1 MLSELI
7 QESLKQSVH
16 KIALTLGVPAIAEVN
31 VALEQPASAD
41 HGDYS
46 SNIAMQ
52 LARHLRKAPLAIA
65 GLIVAELE
73 ASGSVHG
80 LVLRTEVAGPGFINM
95 YLDWQA
101 WARAKGNF
109 TLPQHTVGSKVIVE
123 HTSVNPNKSMHIG
136 HLRNSCIGDA
146 LVRVLRATGHTVEV
160 HNYVDDLGNQLAD
173 TVAGL
178 LNVPLVGAHVRF
190 GDYCWDIYA
199 EINKTYAQQ
208 PEMVQ
213 KRTEIL
219 HALEEGHGNTA
230 WIGTL
235 VAGQIVREH
244 VEEMRGFGIDYDLL
258 VWESN
263 ILKEGFWASAF
274 ELLSQT
280 EIFVQETEGK
290 LAGCWI
296 LKQPAEDARPD
307 TLEEHQKDKVLVRSN
322 GILTYTAKDIA
333 YHLWKFGLLEKDF
346 SYSEFQSGLWTT
358 GLSGQ
363 VLPFGRADQ
372 VVNVIDYRQEYPQ
385 QMVKQ
390 ALKALGFGAQADA
403 LHHVSYGVVS
413 LSPASAAGLGID
425 TSSGKSSYAM
435 SGRQGIGIKVTEL
448 VRLMEDMIEST
459 RSDKNGLSSRLIATA
474 AIRYYLLRFNLGT
487 EIVFDFKQAM
497 EISGNTGVYLMYAY
511 ARAQRVL
518 SKAASAGGGSGV
530 SESGAS
536 ESDVGESDVGE
547 FGASESGGGEFGGGE
562 FGGGESG
569 GGEFGAS
576 ESGGGESGGGEF
588 GGGEFGGGEFGGGE
602 SGGGESDVGEVPL
615 FPAQLEAAE
624 LALLRQLSLWQDT
637 LYTASRELT
646 PNTICN
652 YAYSLASLFSNFYSA
667 CPILKGEEARIT
679 FRLWLTRS
687 FTETLG
693 EALDVLGLPKPERM

>member
-16 KIALTLGVPAIAEVN
+16 TIALTLGVPDIAEVHI
-31 VALEQPASAD
+31 ALEQPASAD

-52 LARHLRKAPLAIA
+52 LARPLRKAPLAIA
-65 GLIVAELE
+65 GLIAAELE

-109 TLPQHTVGSKVIVE
+109 TLPQHAGGSKVIVE

-146 LVRVLRATGHTVEV
+146 LVRVLRATGHSVEV

-178 LNVPLVGAHVRF
+178 LNVPLAGEHVRF

-213 KRTEIL
+213 KRTGIL

-230 WIGTL
+230 WIGNL
-235 VAGQIVREH
+235 VAGQIVKEH

-258 VWESN
+258 VWESS

-280 EIFVQETEGK
+280 KIFVQETEGK

-296 LKQPAEDARPD
+296 LKQPAEDAAPD
-307 TLEEHQKDKVLVRSN
+307 MQEEHQKDKVLVRSN

-363 VLPFGRADQ
+363 ALPFGRADQ

-385 QMVKQ
+385 LMVKQ

-413 LSPASAAGLGID
+413 LSPASAASLGID

-518 SKAASAGGGSGV
+518 SKAATGGVGESRAGESGAGGAGVGGSGAGGAGAGGAGAGGAGV
-530 SESGAS
+530 GGSGA
-536 ESDVGESDVGE
+536 G
-547 FGASESGGGEFGGGE
+547 GAGAGGAGA
-562 FGGGESG
+562 GESG
-569 GGEFGAS
+569 VGGA
-576 ESGGGESGGGEF
+576 
-588 GGGEFGGGEFGGGE
+588 
-602 SGGGESDVGEVPL
+602 PL

-667 CPILKGEEARIT
+667 CPILKGGEASIT

-687 FTETLG
+687 FTDTLG

>member
-1 MLSELI
+1 MSMLSELI
-7 QESLKQSVH
+7 VHSLEQAVRTVSAH
-16 KIALTLGVPAIAEVN
+16 LGGPGLPQGSI
-31 VALEQPASAD
+31 ALEQPANAG

-52 LARHLRKAPLAIA
+52 LARPLRKSPLVIA
-65 GLIVAELE
+65 EQIAAEVK
-73 ASGSVHG
+73 ASGSVNG
-80 LVLRTEVAGPGFINM
+80 LLKSVQVVAPGFINLYM
-95 YLDWQA
+95 DWQA
-101 WARAKGNF
+101 WAEAKDDF
-109 TLPQHTVGSKVIVE
+109 ALPQRSGTKIIVE
-123 HTSVNPNKSMHIG
+123 HTSVNPNKSMHVG
-136 HLRNSCIGDA
+136 HLRNACIGDA
-146 LVRVLRATGHTVEV
+146 LVRILRATGHTVEV

-178 LNVPLVGAHVRF
+178 LHVPLAGGHVRF

-208 PEMVQ
+208 PETVQ

-219 HALEEGHGNTA
+219 HELEEGNGNTA
-230 WIGTL
+230 WMGTL

-258 VWESN
+258 VWESS
-263 ILKEGFWASAF
+263 ILREGFWSAAF
-274 ELLSQT
+274 NLLSQT
-280 EIFVQETEGK
+280 GVFVQETEGK

-296 LKQPAEDARPD
+296 LKQAAEETAPD

-333 YHLWKFGLLEKDF
+333 YHLWKFGLLDKDF
-346 SYSEFQSGLWTT
+346 KYSEFSSGLCTT
-358 GLSGQ
+358 GLTGQ
-363 VLPFGRADQ
+363 TLPFGQADQ

-385 QMVKQ
+385 AMVKQ
-390 ALKALGFGAQADA
+390 ALQALGFGAQADS

-413 LSPASAAGLGID
+413 LSPASAAELGID
-425 TSSGKSSYAM
+425 TSGGKSSYAM
-435 SGRQGIGIKVTEL
+435 SGRQGIGIKVADL
-448 VRLMEDMIEST
+448 VRLMEDTIEAT

-487 EIVFDFKQAM
+487 EIVFDFKQAT

-511 ARAQRVL
+511 ARASRVI
-518 SKAASAGGGSGV
+518 SKGAVASLDADSAGASGVEAGSVGASSVNADSTGASGV
-530 SESGAS
+530 SADNAGVSGL
-536 ESDVGESDVGE
+536 
-547 FGASESGGGEFGGGE
+547 GANSSPKGL
-562 FGGGESG
+562 
-569 GGEFGAS
+569 
-576 ESGGGESGGGEF
+576 
-588 GGGEFGGGEFGGGE
+588 
-602 SGGGESDVGEVPL
+602 PP
-615 FPAQLEAAE
+615 FPAQLEPAE
-624 LALLRQLSLWQDT
+624 HALLRQLSLWQDT

-652 YAYSLASLFSNFYSA
+652 YAHSLASLFSNFYSA
-667 CPILKGEEARIT
+667 CPILKGEAASIA

-687 FTETLG
+687 FTATLG